1 MKVNLLSQ
9 GLGVVSAALCL
20 VSASLPA
27 QAFSVTFS
35 FDTTPSGTIDSPTI
49 GTGTFSYDGDLGN
62 GTFGLTTLPNY
73 SFNFNFGGTDFFD
86 NANIATPVANVL
98 VQISE
103 SNGTRFVNFGGTG
116 GGPFGGSI
124 DFVTSGNPNFNG
136 LTFQP
141 GFGSFYQTN
150 NPGNAFGD
158 YVASTPATAVPFE
171 FSPGLGLLFLGGLWA
186 MNLFRMKKAEDK
198 QKKVASLT
206 EKSEKV
212 VAKV

>member
-1 MKVNLLSQ
+1 MKVNFLSQ

-35 FDTTPSGTIDSPTI
+35 FDNTPSGAIDSTI
-49 GTGTFSYDGDLGN
+49 VGTGTFSYDGDLGN

-73 SFNFNFGGTDFFD
+73 SFNFNFGGTNFFD
-86 NANIATPVANVL
+86 NADIATPVANVL

-103 SNGTRFVNFGGTG
+103 SNGTRFVNFGGSG
-116 GGPFGGSI
+116 GGPNGGSI
-124 DFVTSGNPNFNG
+124 DFATSGNPNFNR
-136 LTFQP
+136 LSFQP
-141 GFGSFYQTN
+141 GFGGLYFTDS
-150 NPGNAFGD
+150 GFGD

-186 MNLFRMKKAEDK
+186 MNFFRMNKAENQ
-198 QKKVASLT
+198 QKKLASLT